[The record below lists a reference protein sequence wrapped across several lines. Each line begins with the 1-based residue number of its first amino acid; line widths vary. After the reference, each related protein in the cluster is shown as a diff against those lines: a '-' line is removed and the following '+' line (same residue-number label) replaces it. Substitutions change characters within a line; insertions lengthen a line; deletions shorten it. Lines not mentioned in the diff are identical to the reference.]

1 MMEEENNLDLH
12 YKCLILD
19 HDDTAVKSTPE
30 IHYPSFAE
38 ALEQLRPN
46 ERPVTYQEFVKYCFH
61 PGFSALCT
69 NIMQFTEEEQQKQ
82 QQIWKRYTSS
92 ATPDFYEL
100 FVETITEFKR
110 KGGIIT
116 VVSHSEK
123 DKIERDYASHC
134 GFLPDAVFGW
144 ELPEHQRKPNAYPIR
159 EILKRFHIP
168 EHAAL
173 VLDDSK
179 PGLDMANSCNVD
191 FASAGWSHSI
201 PEIKNQ
207 MKKESLYYFETVQQF
222 NQLVLQNMPVE

>member
-1 MMEEENNLDLH
+1 KRERTIL
-12 YKCLILD
+12 LI
-19 HDDTAVKSTPE
+19 
-30 IHYPSFAE
+30 FFFQAE
-38 ALEQLRPN
+38 DGIRDRNVTGVQTCALPI
-46 ERPVTYQEFVKYCFH
+46 Y
-61 PGFSALCT
+61 
-69 NIMQFTEEEQQKQ
+69 
-82 QQIWKRYTSS
+82 
-92 ATPDFYEL
+92 
-100 FVETITEFKR
+100 
-110 KGGIIT
+110 
-116 VVSHSEK
+116 
-123 DKIERDYASHC
+123 YASHC